1 MPILTPAPGSRVEV
15 EGGTAA
21 RVIDL
26 AVPHPLGGMDPEAP
40 LTITEIAV
48 TGTVATGHTSDLAD
62 PDAPILVRED
72 SISAA
77 PGGGA
82 LYAEGR
88 CPGCIA
94 RTTIL
99 RSPGQ
104 ALLVLEHEA
113 GCAEFAALL
122 AQVPR

>member
-1 MPILTPAPGSRVEV
+1 MSTNTRV
-15 EGGTAA
+15 TQPQPT
-21 RVIDL
+21 VIDL
-26 AVPHPLGGMDPEAP
+26 AKPHPEGGFDPEAG
-40 LTITEIAV
+40 LVLSELAV
-48 TGTVATGHTSDLAD
+48 TGTVATGHTLDLAD

-77 PGGGA
+77 PDGGA
-82 LYAEGR
+82 LYVEGR
-88 CPGCIA
+88 CPRCIA

-104 ALLVLEHEA
+104 TLLVLEHEA
-113 GCAEFAALL
+113 GCREFAALL